1 MPFYKK
7 DNTELL
13 VSPTRVEGP
22 GFSLN
27 AETHTEQ
34 TYPVEGWYWF
44 DSLEAAMAGMTT
56 VPNNG
61 VPQQVTM
68 RQARL
73 ALHAAGL
80 LEGVDA
86 AIASLPEPAKTTA
99 KIEWEYAQTV
109 ERNAGLVPS
118 LAAALGMTEEQID
131 QLFISASTL

>member
-22 GFSLN
+22 GFSLD

-44 DSLEAAMAGMTT
+44 DSLEAAMAGMTGT
-56 VPNNG
+56 PNNG

-73 ALHAAGL
+73 ALLGAGL
-80 LEGVDA
+80 LDTVQAGVSA
-86 AIASLPEPAKTTA
+86 MPQTA
-99 KIEWEYAQTV
+99 QIEWEFAATV
-109 ERNAGLVPS
+109 ERTSPLVAT
-118 LAAALGMTEEQID
+118 LAAALGLD
-131 QLFISASTL
+131 DVALDALFEAGVAL